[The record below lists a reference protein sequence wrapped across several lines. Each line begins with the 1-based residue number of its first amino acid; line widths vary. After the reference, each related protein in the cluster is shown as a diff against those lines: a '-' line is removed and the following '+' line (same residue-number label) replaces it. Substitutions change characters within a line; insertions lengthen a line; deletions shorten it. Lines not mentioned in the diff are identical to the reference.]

1 MKEQEFFALLSRGDK
16 AGVQA
21 YLAAHPKAV
30 NAQDDSGTP
39 AVLYAMRTGDLALCR
54 WMVEDSLAKLNVP
67 DRDGAGMLHYAAERG
82 GPELLR
88 YLVERVGCDPLQP
101 DHKGRTPYGI
111 AHAAGNAAGEAYFAQ
126 AVGAAWEELYQNP
139 VLPGFRPDPSIV
151 RVGEDYYMV
160 NSSFTWFPALP
171 VSHSRDLVHWEPIGH
186 VLTEENTAMLAGLE
200 SGHGYW
206 APDISYYKGR
216 FYVTAT
222 LRRSD
227 SHPRPRAQIVTSA
240 ACPEGPYDPPAVIE
254 ENGIDPSL
262 FVDEDGKRYMVLN
275 RGARLLPLSDDARR
289 AVGPARL
296 LWYGDTKRASEGP
309 HLLKKDGWYYLIL
322 AEGGTGLTHQISVGR
337 SRTLDGP
344 YEACPYDPVLHQFD
358 PGSPIQK
365 SGHGD
370 LVQTQN
376 GDWYAVYLCA
386 RPVDGYSPLGRETAL
401 DPVQWT
407 ADGWPIVNGLKGPS
421 VLQKKPALPAFVPKA
436 PSMDPSAPNTLWVSQ
451 RGPVQAAWD
460 GEGLT
465 LRADTRGLDEID
477 SRAGLFTRQTRLEC
491 GMTVRLDTLPAAGQK
506 AGISGY
512 YDELSYCSFG
522 LNGPALELAVRD
534 GPGPEQ
540 TVRRMETLPLSGS
553 IWLRMEA
560 RGLARRF
567 LYKTGD
573 GAWSCFAEL
582 PRAEFLSDEGVGLGK
597 RFTGS
602 MLGVYATG
610 GGWSARFGAI
620 ELNGPDQ
627 RKETP

>member
-1 MKEQEFFALLSRGDK
+1 MKETTLFDLLARGDT

-21 YLAAHPKAV
+21 CLTADPKAA
-30 NAQDDSGTP
+30 NAQDSEGTP
-39 AVLYAMRTGDLALCR
+39 AVLYAMRTSDLALCR
-54 WMVEDSLAKLNVP
+54 WMVEQSLAKLNVP
-67 DRDGAGMLHYAAERG
+67 DKDGAGLLHYAAAAG

-88 YLVERVGCDPLQP
+88 YLVERVGCDPVQP
-101 DHKGRTPYGI
+101 DRRGRTPYSI
-111 AHAAGNAAGEAYFAQ
+111 AHEAGNTAGEAYFA
-126 AVGAAWEELYQNP
+126 AVVGAPWEGLYQNP

-171 VSHSRDLVHWEPIGH
+171 LSHSRDLVHWEPIGH

-206 APDISYYKGR
+206 APDISYHNGR

-222 LRRSD
+222 LRRND

-240 ACPEGPYDPPAVIE
+240 ARPEGPYDPPAVIE

-262 FVDEDGKRYMVLN
+262 FVDEDGKRYMLLN
-275 RGARLLPLSDDARR
+275 RGARLLPLSDDART

-296 LWYGDTKRASEGP
+296 LWYGDTRRASEGP
-309 HLLKKDGWYYLIL
+309 HLLRKDGWYYLIL

-344 YEACPYDPVLHQFD
+344 YTACPYDPVLHQFD
-358 PGSPIQK
+358 PGAPIQK
-365 SGHGD
+365 AGHGD

-407 ADGWPIVNGLKGPS
+407 DDGWPLVNGRKGPS
-421 VLQKKPALPAFVPKA
+421 VLQKKPALPAFAPQP
-436 PSMDPSAPNTLWVSQ
+436 PSMDPAAPNTLWVSQ

-460 GEGLT
+460 GAGLT
-465 LRADTRGLDEID
+465 LRADEKGLDD
-477 SRAGLFTRQTRLEC
+477 TASRAGLFTRQTRLEC
-491 GMTVRLDTLPAAGQK
+491 SFTVRLDTLPAEGQK

-512 YDELSYCSFG
+512 YDERSYCRFG
-522 LNGPALELAVRD
+522 LDGGALELTVRD
-534 GPGPEQ
+534 GAEPERS
-540 TVRRMETLPLSGS
+540 VRRAGDVALSGS
-553 IWLRMEA
+553 IELRMEVQ
-560 RGLARRF
+560 GLARRF
-567 LYKTGD
+567 FYRTGE
-573 GAWSCFAEL
+573 GAWNCFAAL

-602 MLGVYATG
+602 MLGVYAIG
-610 GGWSARFGAI
+610 RDWAARFGAI
-620 ELNGPDQ
+620 ELG
-627 RKETP
+627 

>member
-1 MKEQEFFALLSRGDK
+1 MKEPTFFDLLSRADK
-16 AGVQA
+16 AGAQA
-21 YLAAHPKAV
+21 HLAACPQDV
-30 NAQDDSGTP
+30 NARDDAGTP
-39 AVLYAMRTGDLALCR
+39 AVLYAMRTGDLELCR

-67 DRDGAGMLHYAAERG
+67 DRDGAGLLHYAAERG
-82 GPELLR
+82 SPELLR
-88 YLVERVGCDPLQP
+88 YLVERVGCDPMQS
-101 DHKGRTPYGI
+101 DHRGRTPYSI
-111 AHAAGNAAGEAYFAQ
+111 AHEAGNTAGEAYFAQ
-126 AVGAAWEELYQNP
+126 VVGAPWEGLYQNP

-171 VSHSRDLVHWEPIGH
+171 ISHSRDLVYWEPIGH
-186 VLTEENTAMLAGLE
+186 VLTEENAAMLVGLE

-206 APDISYYKGR
+206 APDISYHEGR

-222 LRRSD
+222 LRRND
-227 SHPRPRAQIVTSA
+227 DHPRPRAQIVTSA
-240 ACPEGPYDPPAVIE
+240 SRPEGPYDPPAVIE

-275 RGARLLPLSDDARR
+275 RGARLLPLSDDART
-289 AVGPARL
+289 ATGPARL

-309 HLLKKDGWYYLIL
+309 HLLRKDGWYYLIL

-344 YEACPYDPVLHQFD
+344 YTACPYDPVLHQFD
-358 PGSPIQK
+358 PGAPIQK

-421 VLQKKPALPAFVPKA
+421 VLQKKPELPAFVPQA
-436 PSMDPSAPNTLWVSQ
+436 PSLDPTAANTLWVSQ
-451 RGPVQAAWD
+451 RGPARAAWD
-460 GEGLT
+460 GVGLT
-465 LRADTRGLDEID
+465 LQADEKGLDDIA

-491 GMTVRLDTLPAAGQK
+491 SITVRLETRPAEGQR

-512 YDELSYCSFG
+512 YDERSYCRFG
-522 LNGPALELAVRD
+522 LDGAALELAVRD
-534 GPGPEQ
+534 GLEPER
-540 TVRRMETLPLSGS
+540 TVRRLEGLAPAGGIT
-553 IWLRMEA
+553 LRMEA
-560 RGLARRF
+560 QGLARRF
-567 LYKTGD
+567 LYRTVD
-573 GAWSCFAEL
+573 GAWRCFAEL
-582 PRAEFLSDEGVGLGK
+582 PRATFLSDEGVGLGK

-602 MLGVYATG
+602 MLGIYAIGNWT
-610 GGWSARFGAI
+610 ARFDGI
-620 ELNGPDQ
+620 EFA
-627 RKETP
+627 